1 MVKDS
6 SGSSVD
12 SYIVPGN
19 NTSHL
24 FSGLTE
30 NRKYWLSAVGVNYS
44 GNGYNSIEIST
55 WTDEGGTY
63 MQMFFYLFIFV
74 PSTNECLAL

>member
-12 SYIVPGN
+12 SYIVTGN
-19 NTSHL
+19 TTSHL
-24 FSGLTE
+24 FSGLKE

-63 MQMFFYLFIFV
+63 MQMFFYLFIFC
-74 PSTNECLAL
+74 SQY

>member
-19 NTSHL
+19 TTSHL

-44 GNGYNSIEIST
+44 GNAYNSIEIST

-63 MQMFFYLFIFV
+63 IQVFFYLFIFLFPV
-74 PSTNECLAL
+74 LTNV